1 MDAGPSKKVEIQEEI
16 GDLNPRQVEIQEK
29 IAMDVGLFKAV
40 ISGNDFYEVI
50 GLKHLNLEHVTERGN
65 SILHVAAKSGKVWIM
80 KKVLDLQ
87 PSLLD
92 KTNDKGNTAL
102 HIAASLGYFD
112 MTKLLITFEKKMEL
126 PKMPNLEKNT
136 VKKMELLK
144 MQNLEKNTVL
154 HEAIRNCH
162 YDIVKLLIR
171 EDSSLALFTNNA
183 GESPLFLAVDRGFH
197 QIALHILKAVP
208 ECSYGGRKSMNV
220 LHAAVISRTESGK
233 YLQLYLNFS
242 FAFFVFIQRSRLII
256 LIQQAT
262 YKQKCCADQQYTLT
276 LLTTTHYTNLNRM
289 KSSID

>member
-1 MDAGPSKKVEIQEEI
+1 MRFKKKLV
-16 GDLNPRQVEIQEK
+16 
-29 IAMDVGLFKAV
+29 AMDVGLFNAV
-40 ISGNDFYEVI
+40 ISGNVSFFEET
-50 GLKHLNLEHVTERGN
+50 GGEHLNLEKVTERGN
-65 SILHVAAKSGKVWIM
+65 SILHVAAKFERVEIM

-92 KTNDKGNTAL
+92 KTNGKGNTAL

-112 MTKLLITFEKKMEL
+112 MTKLLITFANEVE
-126 PKMPNLEKNT
+126 
-136 VKKMELLK
+136 KKMELLK

-154 HEAIRNCH
+154 HEAIINDH
-162 YDIVKLLIR
+162 YDIVELLIKEHPR
-171 EDSSLALFTNNA
+171 LTLFTNNA

-197 QIALHILKAVP
+197 KIALHILEAVPECAVP

-233 YLQLYLNFS
+233 YLQLYLKFFFF

-262 YKQKCCADQQYTLT
+262 YKQNCCADQQYTLT